1 MLPRHSGQIKEG
13 GCCGPC
19 APEVAYQQMILKT
32 TQTSQH
38 TTQFSWSAFRYVQI
52 SSLPP
57 GWQINVTAIPLMT
70 DLKWTSS
77 FKSSNSR
84 LDDIYELC
92 RNTHASNMMGIQS
105 DCPHRERFGYTG
117 DTLATLPTSL
127 AFFDGTAFYE
137 KRLYDVQDSLRVNGG
152 VTVRNSLLRR
162 AKSTIPNFLTVTLIK
177 LISSGDGSLR
187 GNCFKWF
194 W

>member
-1 MLPRHSGQIKEG
+1 MLNPLFPLHHYQNSGQINRE

-19 APEVAYQQMILKT
+19 APNVAYQRMILKT
-32 TQTSQH
+32 TQTSEF
-38 TTQFSWSAFRYVQI
+38 TTLFSWSAFRYIQV

-57 GWQINVTAIPLMT
+57 GWEMNVTAIPLMT

-77 FKSSNSR
+77 FESSNRR
-84 LDDIYELC
+84 LNDIYELC

-117 DTLATLPTSL
+117 DSLATLPTSL
-127 AFFDGTAFYE
+127 SFFDGAAFYE

-152 VTVRNSLLRR
+152 VTVRNSQ
-162 AKSTIPNFLTVTLIK
+162 VE
-177 LISSGDGSLR
+177 R
-187 GNCFKWF
+187 GV
-194 W
+194 